1 VSTTDNFK
9 KGYLPWFCLLALA
22 AIVVGFALQSVF
34 AETLTET
41 QSKQKKAEEYI
52 RVAQEQIKRGLYES
66 AQALIKQIRENY
78 ASILTESQTAAVD
91 TLSKQAEEA
100 LEVRRKTPDIIKQA
114 EELSAAKQYQ
124 QALSIL
130 TNLQAS
136 PYLTESDRNTVQNLI
151 RNVEANLNEERK
163 QAQAVYDQAVQDYLQ
178 KNYEKA
184 KAGFMQAAQSGIEVS
199 GSISPM
205 DYLKMID
212 QIQQTPPPP
221 QPAAAAEPAI
231 KPQEQAAAAEP
242 TVKPQDQIEIE
253 IMQMIPE
260 QPAETEQPALPAAAE
275 QPAVAEEP
283 PALAAEEPSAPAQ
296 TEEQPSSASQA
307 SVTEQPAPPSL
318 TAVAAAEAAPSV
330 PPPAIR
336 DSGTHLQSAQ

>member
-1 VSTTDNFK
+1 MSTTDNFK

-78 ASILTESQTAAVD
+78 ASILTESQRAAVD

-136 PYLTESDRNTVQNLI
+136 PYLTENDRNTIQNLI

-212 QIQQTPPPP
+212 QIQQTPP
-221 QPAAAAEPAI
+221 
-231 KPQEQAAAAEP
+231 
-242 TVKPQDQIEIE
+242 
-253 IMQMIPE
+253 
-260 QPAETEQPALPAAAE
+260 
-275 QPAVAEEP
+275 
-283 PALAAEEPSAPAQ
+283 
-296 TEEQPSSASQA
+296 
-307 SVTEQPAPPSL
+307 
-318 TAVAAAEAAPSV
+318 
-330 PPPAIR
+330 
-336 DSGTHLQSAQ
+336 